1 MGRTKS
7 NSSGFTLITTL
18 MLLFLLSG
26 LAIGMLMMV
35 NTEVKVGT
43 QDVQNNLTF
52 HAAEG
57 AIEKMTSDLA
67 NLFQDSLSP
76 SPADIEGLAVTPGP
90 PVFNGITFPAGGYTL
105 TPVTNAAGNIAE
117 TPAVVPS
124 GPYAGLNA
132 ETMQVSL
139 QATAQGVL
147 GDEVQ
152 MTRTV
157 EVALIPV
164 FQFGVFS
171 DGDLAFFQNP
181 TLTFNGSIHTN
192 GDLYLGCAP
201 TYTCTFTSKMTAYGN
216 VIRAVIPN
224 GYAVGGGF
232 DTGDVKIPGEPG
244 GCSGNNE
251 CTTLPVSGDLWGSV
265 VGAGGNPPQ
274 SAYNSGPPSWVTI
287 SENTW
292 STTNGYLGGMLINGN
307 YGNTPNTG
315 ATLLS
320 LPFVSGAT
328 ASTTPGLGNP
338 PGPQN
343 YEIVRRPPT
352 GESTTSPLG
361 ASRLYNEA
369 AIRVLLSDQ
378 PEELP
383 GGATDPDNVRLA
395 NLVNPHGTGVSYATG
410 VATNQPNL
418 AAPPSGKSYVTYFA
432 TASSLVPNPSTLA
445 AVTESSTSYWA
456 ATADQPYAPK
466 TATGE
471 FSHEFDSVDEGTTGF
486 PYLFSNGWSQ
496 SKSPNY
502 INLCA
507 TSSCSTTAVAYPYF
521 TPPQL
526 ATALGTSNNA
536 NDTQWNLIDGY
547 LRVEFLPT
555 SGACP
560 GPGAQVNGYCAIT
573 RQWLGLGFARG
584 ITPPTAPGYPWT
596 GAATQNPA
604 NPYAIL
610 ILQQPK
616 RVNAGSLNTTGTAP
630 TSCTT
635 SHGTITCNGTP
646 PDVVVDF
653 SANTPYQG
661 LSPAV
666 TGDTDPSVT
675 AFNWYPINFYDAREG
690 EPQDVIQ
697 GSTTQNSCTPQG
709 VMNAVE
715 LDVGNL
721 AQWLAGNIPGSG
733 TLVNY
738 VNQNGYVLYFSDR
751 RGMLPNPNGTQTV
764 AAGQISGDAGFEDV
778 VNRSS
783 TTRAPDGQL
792 EPIPAG
798 KTVSPE
804 DSNLNGLLDNFGAQ
818 NLGLGLGYV
827 PAPATTP
834 GTAYTATTAV
844 NYLVNSPSAPDPY
857 LVTGRIPQCP
867 VNAWTGGARHVLKL
881 VDGGMSN
888 AGVTYLPH
896 MPVTYANHWGGFTV
910 GSENP
915 VYINGDYNTFSS
927 DTSWNSPSVDENQAA
942 AGIVAD
948 TITLLSNNWVDWNS
962 ILSPPTNPSGNRTA
976 STTYYRTALAS
987 GDVQPFPLPS
997 WATGAQYIGIGTD
1010 GGVGNFL
1017 RLLEDWS
1024 GSTLNYRGSMVN
1036 LYFSTYNTGLF
1047 KCCNY
1052 AVYIPPT
1059 RNYNFDTDFSTFQDL
1074 PPGTPMFRDI
1084 DNLSYR
1090 QSFTPCTVGATG
1102 FCTN

>member
-43 QDVQNNLTF
+43 QDVQNNITF

-76 SPADIEGLAVTPGP
+76 SPTDIEGLGANPGP
-90 PVFNGITFPAGGYTL
+90 PVFNGITFPGYTL

-132 ETMQVSL
+132 ETMQVNL
-139 QATAQGVL
+139 QATAQGLL

-192 GDLYLGCAP
+192 GDLYLGCAQ
-201 TYTCTFTSKMTAYGN
+201 TYSCTFTSKMTVYGN

-251 CTTLPVSGDLWGSV
+251 CTTLPVSGNLWGSV
-265 VGAGGNPPQ
+265 TGAGGNPPQ
-274 SAYNSGPPSWVTI
+274 SAYNSGPPAWVTI
-287 SENTW
+287 SENSW
-292 STTNGYLGGMLINGN
+292 TTSNGYLGGMLINGN

-320 LPFVSGAT
+320 LPFVTGAT

-343 YEIVRRPPT
+343 YEIVRRPPA

-361 ASRLYNEA
+361 ASRMYNEA
-369 AIRVLLSDQ
+369 EIRVLLSDQ
-378 PEELP
+378 PDELP

-395 NLVNPHGTGVSYATG
+395 NVSNPHGTGVNYSTG
-410 VATNQPNL
+410 VPTSQVNL
-418 AAPPSGKSYVTYFA
+418 AAAPSGESYVTYFA
-432 TASSLVPNPSTLA
+432 TASALVPNPSTMA
-445 AVTESSTSYWA
+445 QVSESGTNYWA
-456 ATADQPYAPK
+456 ATADQPYSPK

-471 FSHEFDSVDEGTTGF
+471 YNHEFDSVDEGSTGF

-496 SKSPNY
+496 SKAPNY
-502 INLCA
+502 INLCQV
-507 TSSCSTTAVAYPYF
+507 SSCTALAYPYY
-521 TPPQL
+521 TPPVL

-555 SGACP
+555 SGSCP

-573 RQWLGLGFARG
+573 REWLGLGFARG
-584 ITPPTAPGYPWT
+584 ITPPTTPGFPWT

-616 RVNAGSLNTTGTAP
+616 RASAGTLNITGTAP
-630 TSCTT
+630 SCTKSGST
-635 SHGTITCNGTP
+635 YTCTGQP
-646 PDVVVDF
+646 PDVVKDY
-653 SANTPYQG
+653 STAIPYQG
-661 LSPAV
+661 ESPAV
-666 TGDTDPSVT
+666 AGNTDPSVT

-690 EPQDVIQ
+690 EPSDTVQ
-697 GSTTQNSCTPQG
+697 GDNSCTPQG
-709 VMNAVE
+709 VMNAIE

-721 AQWLAGNIPGSG
+721 AQWLAGNIPGHG

-738 VNQNGYVLYFSDR
+738 TNQNGYVLYFSDR
-751 RGMLPNPNGTQTV
+751 RGMLPNPNGTQTI

-778 VNRSS
+778 VNRAS
-783 TTRAPDGQL
+783 TTRAPDGEL

-798 KTVSPE
+798 KTISPE

-827 PAPATTP
+827 PAPSATP
-834 GTAYTATTAV
+834 STAYTATTGV
-844 NYLVNSPSAPDPY
+844 NYLVNSPAAPDPY
-857 LVTGRIPQCP
+857 IVTGRIAQCS
-867 VNAWTGGARHVLKL
+867 VATNVWTSGARHVLKL

-915 VYINGDYNTFSS
+915 VYINGDYNTFAS
-927 DTSWNSPSVDENQAA
+927 DTSWNTPSVDENQAA

-962 ILSPPTNPSGNRTA
+962 IQLQPTQPNGNRSA
-976 STTYYRTALAS
+976 STSYYRTALAS
-987 GDVQPFPLPS
+987 GDVQPFPLPT
-997 WATGAQYIGIGTD
+997 WATGNQYIGIGTD

-1017 RLLEDWS
+1017 RLLEDWNGS
-1024 GSTLNYRGSMVN
+1024 GATLNYRGSMVN

-1059 RNYNFDTDFSTFQDL
+1059 RNYNFDTDFSTFQNL

-1090 QSFTPCTVGATG
+1090 QSFTPCTVGG
-1102 FCTN
+1102 NGLCTN